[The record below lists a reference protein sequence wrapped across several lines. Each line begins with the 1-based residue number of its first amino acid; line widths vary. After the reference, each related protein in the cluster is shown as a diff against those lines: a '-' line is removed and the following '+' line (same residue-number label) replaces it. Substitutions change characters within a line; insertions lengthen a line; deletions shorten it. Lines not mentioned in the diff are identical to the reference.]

1 MRVNLL
7 RERFAA
13 GETVVNAWL
22 SSDSRYAAE
31 CLSYAGYDCVTV
43 DLQHGMFG
51 MDGAIGLLQA
61 IAAGPAIPMA
71 RCTVNTAAEI
81 GKLLDAG
88 AYGVIC
94 PSIDDGDACAAFV
107 AACRYPP
114 VGRRSFGPSRGLLY
128 GGPDYLSAADATIM
142 TWAMVE
148 SSAALENLDDI
159 AATDG
164 LDGIY
169 VGPNDLALS
178 LGEKPGGQFS
188 PAVKSALKRVA
199 EVAHEHARSVGA
211 FCAGS
216 AQALELLDYGYD
228 MVTPGNDISLLR
240 DAASSRLMTI
250 RERAD
255 RPHTTPGTESPA
267 GSGY

>member
-1 MRVNLL
+1 MRVNRV
-7 RERFAA
+7 RERIAS
-13 GETVVNAWL
+13 GDPVVNAWL

-31 CLSYAGYDCVTV
+31 FLSHAGYDCVTV

-61 IAAGPAIPMA
+61 VSAGPAIPMV
-71 RCTVNTAAEI
+71 RCTANAAAEV

-94 PSIDDGDACAAFV
+94 PSIDDGQACTAFV

-128 GGPDYLSAADATIM
+128 GGSDYLSAADDAIM

-148 SSAALENLDDI
+148 SRAALDHLEDI

-178 LGEKPGGQFS
+178 LGEPPGGAFA
-188 PAVKSALKRVA
+188 PAVHLALKQVA
-199 EVAHEHARSVGA
+199 KVAHDHGRSAGA

-228 MVTPGNDISLLR
+228 LVTPGNDISLLR
-240 DAASSRLMTI
+240 EAASSRLMAI
-250 RERAD
+250 RD
-255 RPHTTPGTESPA
+255 RTSPVA
-267 GSGY
+267 GGGSLEGSGY

>member
-1 MRVNLL
+1 MRVNLV
-7 RERFAA
+7 RERIAA
-13 GETVVNAWL
+13 GEPVVNAWL

-31 CLSYAGYDCVTV
+31 CFSYAGYDCVTV

-61 IAAGPAIPMA
+61 IAAGPAMPMV
-71 RCTVNTAAEI
+71 RCTANTATEI

-107 AACRYPP
+107 AACHYPP

-148 SSAALENLDDI
+148 SATALDNLDDI
-159 AATDG
+159 AATEG

-178 LGEKPGGQFS
+178 LGEKPSGEFS

-199 EVAHEHARSVGA
+199 EVAHGHETAAGA

-228 MVTPGNDISLLR
+228 LVTPGNDISLLR
-240 DAASSRLMTI
+240 EAASSRLTTI
-250 RERAD
+250 RERTD
-255 RPHTTPGTESPA
+255 RSLTTHGTESQA